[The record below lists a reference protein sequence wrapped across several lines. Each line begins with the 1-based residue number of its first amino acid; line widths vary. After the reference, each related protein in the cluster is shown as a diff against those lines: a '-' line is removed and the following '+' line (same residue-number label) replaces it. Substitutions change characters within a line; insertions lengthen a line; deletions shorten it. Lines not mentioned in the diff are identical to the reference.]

1 MSPIHVLHLEDSP
14 LDAELILASLAD
26 GGINCTVVRVDT
38 RAAFLSALRSGPADL
53 ILADYSLP
61 SFDGIAALHLAHDLC
76 PEVPFIFVSGALGE
90 ELAIET
96 LKNGAT
102 DYVLK
107 HRLER
112 LAPAVQRALREA
124 RERAERLKARE
135 ELRESEERFR
145 LLVEST
151 EDYAIISLDPEGK
164 VVSWNPGAERTLGY
178 LEEEIVGKPF
188 DLFFAPE
195 DVAAGRPAR
204 ELQLA
209 EETGRAADENWLV
222 RRDGTRFW
230 ASGVTTSLRDEA
242 GGLRGFAKILRDLS
256 ERKQLEEALRF
267 RAEQLAESD
276 RRKDDFLAMLGHE
289 LRNPLAPIRNAA
301 EVMGRNGLTDP
312 NLKWVHGV
320 IERQARHLARL
331 VDDLLDIARINQ
343 DKITLRREPVEL
355 ATVVRQSVETARPQ
369 IEARR
374 HQLTVSMPDQPV
386 WLDADPTRLAQVFA
400 NLLNNAAKYTDEG
413 GRITLLAET
422 EDGGRSVVVR
432 VRDTGTGISR
442 DLLTRVFEPFIQAD
456 KSLARTQ
463 GGLGI
468 GLTLV
473 RRLTEMH
480 DGRVEAFSE
489 GPGKGSEFVVH
500 LPARR
505 PGPVATA
512 TRPGKD
518 ETRGGRSILLVDD
531 NVDAAESL
539 AMVLELQGN
548 RVRTRHDGPSAL
560 VAVGEQRPD
569 VVVLDIGLPL
579 MDGYEVARRLRA
591 APGGDKLMLI
601 ALTGYGQS
609 EDKQR
614 ATDAGFDYHLVKP
627 VAPGVLE
634 KLIAGE
640 SGEQLRVGSP
650 GPGSH
655 D

>member
-1 MSPIHVLHLEDSP
+1 MTPIHVLHLEDSP

-26 GGINCTVVRVDT
+26 GGIVCATVRVDT
-38 RAAFLSALRSGPADL
+38 RPAFLGALRSGPVDL

-61 SFDGIAALHLAHDLC
+61 SFDGIAALHLARDLM

-112 LAPAVQRALREA
+112 LAPAVLRALRES
-124 RERAERLKARE
+124 RERADRLKAQE
-135 ELRESEERFR
+135 ALRESEERFR

-151 EDYAIISLDPEGK
+151 DDYAIISLDPDGS

-178 LEEEIVGKPF
+178 TTEEIVGKPF
-188 DLFFAPE
+188 ELFFTPE
-195 DVAAGRPAR
+195 DVAAGRPER
-204 ELQLA
+204 ELKLA
-209 EETGRAADENWLV
+209 AETGRAADENWLV
-222 RRDGTRFW
+222 RHDGSRFW
-230 ASGVTTSLRDEA
+230 ASGVTTSLRDAA

-256 ERKQLEEALRF
+256 ERKVLEEALRF

-276 RRKDDFLAMLGHE
+276 RRKDAFLAMLGHE

-301 EVMGRNGLTDP
+301 AVMGRNGLTDP
-312 NLKWVHGV
+312 TLKWVHGV

-355 ATVVRQSVETARPQ
+355 AAVVRQSVETTRPE
-369 IEARR
+369 IEAR
-374 HQLTVSMPDQPV
+374 HHSLTVALPQEPV
-386 WLDADPTRLAQVFA
+386 WLNADPTRLAQVLA
-400 NLLNNAAKYTDEG
+400 NLLNNAAKYTEEG
-413 GRITLLAET
+413 GRISLRAEL
-422 EDGGRSVVVR
+422 EAGGSWVAIR
-432 VRDTGTGISR
+432 VRDTGTGISEE
-442 DLLTRVFEPFIQAD
+442 LLPRVFEPFIQAD
-456 KSLARTQ
+456 NSLARTQ

-480 DGRVEAFSE
+480 GGKVRAYSE
-489 GPGKGSEFVVH
+489 GPGRGSEFVVR
-500 LPARR
+500 LP
-505 PGPVATA
+505 
-512 TRPGKD
+512 TRPPPDARAAAPLSDWQLKQG
-518 ETRGGRSILLVDD
+518 TRTILVVDD
-531 NVDAAESL
+531 NRDSAESL
-539 AMVLELQGN
+539 AMVL
-548 RVRTRHDGPSAL
+548 RVHGHRVETRNDGPSAL
-560 VAVGEQRPD
+560 VAVRERRPD
-569 VVVLDIGLPL
+569 VVVLDIGLPQ
-579 MDGYEVARRLRA
+579 MDGYEVARQLRA
-591 APGGDKLMLI
+591 MSCGEEMLLI

-614 ATDAGFDYHLVKP
+614 SLDAGFNHHLVKP
-627 VAPGVLE
+627 VDPGVLE
-634 KLIAGE
+634 KLIT
-640 SGEQLRVGSP
+640 RPP
-650 GPGSH
+650 G

>member
-1 MSPIHVLHLEDSP
+1 MTPIHVLHLEDSP

-26 GGINCTVVRVDT
+26 GGIVCATVRVDT
-38 RAAFLSALRSGPADL
+38 RPAFLGALRSSPVDL

-61 SFDGIAALHLAHDLC
+61 SFNGIAALHLARDLM

-112 LAPAVQRALREA
+112 LAPAVLRALRES
-124 RERAERLKARE
+124 RERADRLKAQE
-135 ELRESEERFR
+135 ALRESEERFR

-151 EDYAIISLDPEGK
+151 DDYAIISLDPEGK

-178 LEEEIVGKPF
+178 STEEIVGKPF
-188 DLFFAPE
+188 DLFFTPE
-195 DVAAGRPAR
+195 DVAAGKPQH
-204 ELQLA
+204 ELKLA
-209 EETGRAADENWLV
+209 SETGRAADENWLV
-222 RRDGTRFW
+222 RHDGTRFW
-230 ASGVTTSLRDEA
+230 ASGVTTSLRDAA

-256 ERKQLEEALRF
+256 ERKVLEEALRF

-276 RRKDDFLAMLGHE
+276 RRKDAFLAMLGHE

-301 EVMGRNGLTDP
+301 EVMGRNGLSDP
-312 NLKWVHGV
+312 TLKWVHGV

-355 ATVVRQSVETARPQ
+355 ASVVRQSVETTRPE

-374 HQLTVSMPDQPV
+374 HTLTVALPQQAV
-386 WLDADPTRLAQVFA
+386 WLNADPTRLAQVLA

-413 GRITLLAET
+413 GRITLRAEL
-422 EDGGRSVVVR
+422 ESGGGSVAVR
-432 VRDTGTGISR
+432 VRDTGTGIGE
-442 DLLTRVFEPFIQAD
+442 DLLPRVFEPFIQAD
-456 KSLARTQ
+456 NSLARTQ

-480 DGRVEAFSE
+480 GGKVRAYSE
-489 GPGKGSEFVVH
+489 GPGTGSEFVVH
-500 LPARR
+500 LP
-505 PGPVATA
+505 
-512 TRPGKD
+512 TRPPPD
-518 ETRGGRSILLVDD
+518 TPAAAPAPERDANQRSRTILVVDD
-531 NVDAAESL
+531 NRDAAESL
-539 AMVLELQGN
+539 AMVLGVHGH
-548 RVRTRHDGPSAL
+548 RVETRNDGPSAL
-560 VAVGEQRPD
+560 AAVRELRPD
-569 VVVLDIGLPL
+569 VVVLDIGLPH
-579 MDGYEVARRLRA
+579 MDGYEVARQLRA
-591 APGGDKLMLI
+591 MPDAEEMLLI

-609 EDKQR
+609 EDKHR
-614 ATDAGFDYHLVKP
+614 SLDAGFDYHLVKP
-627 VAPGVLE
+627 VDPGVLQ
-634 KLIAGE
+634 KLII
-640 SGEQLRVGSP
+640 RRP
-650 GPGSH
+650 
-655 D
+655 DD

>member
-1 MSPIHVLHLEDSP
+1 MTPIHVLHLEDSL
-14 LDAELILASLAD
+14 LDAELILSSLAG
-26 GGINCTVVRVDT
+26 GGIECTAVRVDT
-38 RAAFLSALRSGPADL
+38 RAAFLAALRTGVVDL

-61 SFDGIAALHLAHDLC
+61 AFDGIAALHLARDLR
-76 PEVPFIFVSGALGE
+76 PEVPFIFVTGALGE

-124 RERAERLKARE
+124 RERTDRLKARE

-151 EDYAIISLDPEGK
+151 EDYAIMSLDTVGK

-178 LEEEIVGKPF
+178 PTEEIIGQSF
-188 DLFFAPE
+188 DLFFLPE
-195 DVAAGRPAR
+195 DIAAGKPAR
-204 ELQLA
+204 ELSFA
-209 EETGRAADENWLV
+209 AETGRMADENWLV

-230 ASGVTTSLRDEA
+230 ASGVTTSLRDA
-242 GGLRGFAKILRDLS
+242 GGGLRGFAKILRDLS
-256 ERKQLEEALRF
+256 ERKRLDEALRF

-276 RRKDDFLAMLGHE
+276 RRKDGFLAMLGHE

-301 EVMGRNGLTDP
+301 EVMRRHGLSDP
-312 NLKWVHGV
+312 TLRWVHGV
-320 IERQARHLARL
+320 IERQAGHLARL

-343 DKITLRREPVEL
+343 DKITLRRELVEL
-355 ATVVRQSVETARPQ
+355 AAVVRQAVETTRPQ

-374 HQLTVSMPDQPV
+374 HTLTVTLPDETV
-386 WLDADPTRLAQVFA
+386 WLDGDPTRLAQVLA

-413 GRITLLAET
+413 GGIALRASATSNEAGT
-422 EDGGRSVVVR
+422 GGCVEIG
-432 VRDTGTGISR
+432 VRDTGSGISAE
-442 DLLTRVFEPFIQAD
+442 LMPRVFEPFIQAD
-456 KSLARTQ
+456 NSLARTQ

-480 DGRVEAFSE
+480 GGRVEAFSD

-500 LPARR
+500 L
-505 PGPVATA
+505 A
-512 TRPGKD
+512 TRKRPVVASA
-518 ETRGGRSILLVDD
+518 TRTDSEAGAGGRTVLVVDD

-539 AMVLELQGN
+539 AMVLGLHGYH
-548 RVRTRHDGPSAL
+548 VRTKHDGESAIA
-560 VAVGEQRPD
+560 AVQQEKPD
-569 VVVLDIGLPL
+569 AVVLDIGLPQ
-579 MDGYEVARRLRA
+579 MDGYEVARRLRSV
-591 APGGDKLMLI
+591 PGGEQMLLI
-601 ALTGYGQS
+601 ALTGYGQP

-614 ATDAGFDYHLVKP
+614 AEDAGFDFHLVKP
-627 VAPGVLE
+627 VDPGMLE
-634 KLIAGE
+634 KLLSQRDG
-640 SGEQLRVGSP
+640 R
-650 GPGSH
+650 
-655 D
+655 